1 MDDLFRSRDSL
12 LGSMKR
18 RRRRRRAVSFVSGWT
33 IKTHAD
39 RISAHSHHLLQT
51 QAQRANPI
59 KSVFIANKLQHP
71 RRVLSL
77 SFEEIGVPLPLR
89 LATTFSQPEY
99 FLKEMLLRYRVVIHS
114 VGWEESSTATAAAA
128 YTVHLQRDGNHSRE
142 NCDVVSYFKGR

>member
-18 RRRRRRAVSFVSGWT
+18 RRRRAVSFVSGWT
-33 IKTHAD
+33 INTHAD

-71 RRVLSL
+71 ILAAFFLYHLRKSESPSRCVLRRHSASQSTSL
-77 SFEEIGVPLPLR
+77 KRCCCDTVPSFIQWDGKNLQRQQQQQLIR
-89 LATTFSQPEY
+89 FIC
-99 FLKEMLLRYRVVIHS
+99 KEMEIIR
-114 VGWEESSTATAAAA
+114 EKTAT
-128 YTVHLQRDGNHSRE
+128 
-142 NCDVVSYFKGR
+142 